1 MADDTNA
8 TSAII
13 LFGAELRHA
22 RTACG
27 LTQEALGE
35 KIAYSGSL
43 IGMVETGRRAPTL
56 DLAQRCDAALE
67 TGGVLTRMQKL
78 VAAEAYP
85 SWFRPWVE
93 IERTA
98 TSLRTWEP
106 LVVPGI
112 FQTEDYARAIL
123 RAARPIDRD
132 DSIDQ
137 LVSARMGRQAILE
150 RDDPPRLWVVL
161 DETVLI
167 RPVGTAAVM
176 AEQLDRLIVAARDP
190 WVTIQVMPTAAGAHP
205 GLLGPFVV
213 ASFHDSTDV
222 AYLDNVL
229 AGQVVEQSEHV
240 TQVASLY
247 DYLRAEALSPRASV
261 ELITTVVRQ
270 QWT

>member
-1 MADDTNA
+1 
-8 TSAII
+8 
-13 LFGAELRHA
+13 
-22 RTACG
+22 
-27 LTQEALGE
+27 
-35 KIAYSGSL
+35 
-43 IGMVETGRRAPTL
+43 
-56 DLAQRCDAALE
+56 
-67 TGGVLTRMQKL
+67 
-78 VAAEAYP
+78 
-85 SWFRPWVE
+85 
-93 IERTA
+93 
-98 TSLRTWEP
+98 
-106 LVVPGI
+106 
-112 FQTEDYARAIL
+112 
-123 RAARPIDRD
+123 
-132 DSIDQ
+132 
-137 LVSARMGRQAILE
+137 MGRQAILE